1 MRGMG
6 PPRGRFTAARQA
18 QQRSGTGQI
27 ASIPDM
33 TPLVP
38 LHGGRGPHGL
48 AESSLSIAPI
58 LGSFLLLLLLLA
70 LAGFFLWRQGKL
82 TLPTLGGARSPE
94 DDAKRILAERFARGD
109 INSDEFL
116 ERASMLNWAP
126 GTNPLTTKRGKN
138 RG

>member
-1 MRGMG
+1 MD

-38 LHGGRGPHGL
+38 LHGGRAPHGL

-58 LGSFLLLLLLLA
+58 AGSLLLLLLLLLA
-70 LAGFFLWRQGKL
+70 LAGFYLWRQGKL
-82 TLPTLGGARSPE
+82 TLPTLSGVRSPE
-94 DDAKRILAERFARGD
+94 DDAKRVLAERFARGD

>member
-1 MRGMG
+1 MD

-18 QQRSGTGQI
+18 QQRSGTDQI

-38 LHGGRGPHGL
+38 LHGGRGPHGM

-58 LGSFLLLLLLLA
+58 LGSFLLLVLLLA
-70 LAGFFLWRQGKL
+70 LAGFFFWRQGKL

>member
-1 MRGMG
+1 
-6 PPRGRFTAARQA
+6 
-18 QQRSGTGQI
+18 
-27 ASIPDM
+27 M
-33 TPLVP
+33 TLLVP

-58 LGSFLLLLLLLA
+58 IGSLLLLLLLA
-70 LAGFFLWRQGKL
+70 LAGFYLWRQGKL
-82 TLPTLGGARSPE
+82 TLPTLSGVRSPE

-116 ERASMLNWAP
+116 ERASMLSWAP
-126 GTNPLTTKRGKN
+126 GTNPPATKRGRN

>member
-1 MRGMG
+1 
-6 PPRGRFTAARQA
+6 
-18 QQRSGTGQI
+18 
-27 ASIPDM
+27 M
-33 TPLVP
+33 TPLIP
-38 LHGGRGPHGL
+38 LHGGRGTQGL

-58 LGSFLLLLLLLA
+58 VGSLLLLLLLLLA
-70 LAGFFLWRQGKL
+70 FAGFYLWRQGKL
-82 TLPTLGGARSPE
+82 TLPTLSGVRSPE

-126 GTNPLTTKRGKN
+126 GTTSPATKRGKN

>member
-1 MRGMG
+1 MAGY
-6 PPRGRFTAARQA
+6 PPRRRFTAARQA

-38 LHGGRGPHGL
+38 LHGGRGHHGL

-58 LGSFLLLLLLLA
+58 VGSLLLLLLLLA
-70 LAGFFLWRQGKL
+70 LAGFYLWRQGKL
-82 TLPTLGGARSPE
+82 TLPTLSGVRSAE
-94 DDAKRILAERFARGD
+94 DGAKRILAERFARGD

-126 GTNPLTTKRGKN
+126 GTTPPATKRGKN

>member
-1 MRGMG
+1 MD

-18 QQRSGTGQI
+18 QQRSGTDQI

-58 LGSFLLLLLLLA
+58 LGSLLLLLLLLA

-82 TLPTLGGARSPE
+82 TLPALGGVRSPE
-94 DDAKRILAERFARGD
+94 DDAKRILAERFAQGD